1 MVIIILFSTQ
11 TTILTVPVCQYT
23 SVLLENNVKGNKEK
37 SKRKTEKH

>member
-23 SVLLENNVKGNKEK
+23 SVLLENNVKGKEK
-37 SKRKTEKH
+37 NKRKTEKH